1 MSSTQA
7 AEALPRRASAS
18 WLSQRLNLESGV
30 MAGALALVAALAV
43 IPMLVFFQTSFR
55 IYTEAGPEGF
65 TLQNYYLIFSEPLA
79 REAIWNTVL
88 IALFSAVFSGALG
101 TSLAWFHAR
110 TDMPLRRWL
119 EPLTLMPFFLPSLV
133 GAIAWWALA
142 SPKVGMLNTFLVG
155 ALGLSEAPFNIYTLW
170 GIVWVLVL
178 FDTPYMYLF
187 TIGSFNRMDPSLEE
201 SARVCGTGVFKT
213 ALRVT
218 LPLSLP
224 AILSG
229 VVIIFVTSAGVFGVP
244 IVLGGPGRVH
254 TLSTQ
259 MYTKMGTFPPE
270 AGVSAAAG
278 CILMII
284 TAFGLWIQRKI
295 IAPRS
300 FVTVTGKGYRPAR
313 MSLGPWRYLALAL
326 NLLYVLAAVVLPVGA
341 LLMASLNR
349 NWFGMFRWEQFTLRH
364 WQFILFEYDYTLRAI
379 KNSMFLGI
387 AGGFLAVVL
396 CTFLSILI
404 HRGRNRRFKSVL
416 DYITTLPIG
425 VPGIVMGM
433 AFLITWIRTPLYA
446 FPMFLLI
453 LGYMTRYMPYGIRTI
468 SSVLLS
474 VSPELEESSRVCG
487 ATFLRTLRRVTV
499 PLLQSGIFA
508 AYLLL
513 FIVFIRELPVSALL
527 ATEAS
532 TPMALAL
539 YIVGEN
545 DGLGVVSAFALV
557 QIVLLLGATYL
568 FRRLWG
574 LEKLSV

>member
-1 MSSTQA
+1 MSPSQA
-7 AEALPRRASAS
+7 AEALPGGASAS
-18 WLSQRLNLESGV
+18 RFTAWLNAETAV
-30 MAGALALVAALAV
+30 MAGALGLVAALAV
-43 IPMLVFFQTSFR
+43 VPVLVFFQTSFR
-55 IYTEAGPEGF
+55 VYTEAGPGDF
-65 TLQNYYLIFSEPLA
+65 TLQNYVEIFTGPIML
-79 REAIWNTVL
+79 EAIWNTLV
-88 IALFSAVFSGALG
+88 IACSSAVLSGALG

-110 TDMPLRRWL
+110 TDMPGRRWL

-142 SPKVGMLNTFLVG
+142 SPKVGMLNTFLVNY
-155 ALGLSEAPFNIYTLW
+155 LGFSAPPFNIYTLW
-170 GIVWVLVL
+170 GIIWVLVL

-201 SARVCGTGVFKT
+201 SARVCGTGVLKT

-278 CILMII
+278 SILMLI
-284 TAFGLWIQRKI
+284 TALGLWVQRKI
-295 IAPRS
+295 IAPRN
-300 FVTVTGKGYRPAR
+300 FVTVTGKGYRPCR
-313 MSLGPWRYLALAL
+313 MSLGPWRYLALAV
-326 NLLYVLAAVVLPVGA
+326 NLAYVLLAVVLPTGA
-341 LLMASLNR
+341 LVLASLNR
-349 NWFGMFRWEQFTLRH
+349 NWFGYFRWDQLTLRH
-364 WQFILFEYDYTLRAI
+364 WNFTLFEFEYTI
-379 KNSMFLGI
+379 KATQNSMFLGI
-387 AGGFLAVVL
+387 VGGFLAVIL

-404 HRGRNRRFKSVL
+404 HRGRNRRFKAVL
-416 DYITTLPIG
+416 DYICTMPVG

-446 FPMFLLI
+446 FPMLLLI

-468 SSVLLS
+468 SSVLLA

-487 ATFLRTLRRVTV
+487 ASFFRTLRRVTV

-545 DGLGVVSAFALV
+545 EGLGVVSAFALV
-557 QIVLLLGATYL
+557 QIALLLGATYA

-574 LEKLSV
+574 LEKLSI